1 MKKND
6 STKPNRFISLYRK
19 LNERCNKF
27 LNELLDD
34 KPRTDKLSLLDKI
47 RAKFTEC
54 KAKDKQ

>member
-6 STKPNRFISLYRK
+6 NTKPNGFISFYRK

-34 KPRTDKLSLLDKI
+34 KPRTDKSSLLDTI
-47 RAKFTEC
+47 RAKFKKC
-54 KAKDKQ
+54 KAKDTQ